1 MLPELGHDAV
11 QVYAALVKGTQ
22 LSDDRLREETGLSA
36 RTLDAE
42 LAKLLELRLVSR
54 GEGSWSAMDP
64 RAAAGELLDAVDR
77 ELRHSQKVVEAGLQR
92 TRAVR
97 RTLADLRPLFDEGRR
112 RRDRGR
118 GVEVLEGRAAVDT
131 ALLSAVYE
139 ARDEVLTVRPG
150 PSSESGEGT
159 PTEASVRHDL
169 AALGRG
175 LKLRG
180 LYQHSARASLV
191 LRSHAGRVTELGG
204 EIRTVRELHGDITV
218 CDSEV
223 AFLPD
228 AGSPGDTVVV
238 RDAAVV
244 RQLRGL
250 FEAMW
255 QTASPVCAEELGY
268 GGTID
273 EVHRAV
279 AQLLAEGL
287 KDESAARRLGVS
299 VRSFRRHVAG
309 LSTSLRATS
318 RFQTGAAA
326 ARAGLLHDTPGQ

>member
-11 QVYAALVKGTQ
+11 RVYAALSGGPRP
-22 LSDDRLREETGLSA
+22 SDERLGEDTGL
-36 RTLDAE
+36 T
-42 LAKLLELRLVSR
+42 LLELDVALETLLSLRLVTR
-54 GEGSWSAMDP
+54 GDGLWSAVDP
-64 RAAAGELLDAVDR
+64 RAAAGELLDPAEQELRERQQAVD
-77 ELRHSQKVVEAGLQR
+77 AALQR
-92 TRAVR
+92 TRAMR
-97 RTLADLRPLFDEGRR
+97 RTLAELRPLFDEGRR
-112 RRDRGR
+112 HRDRGR
-118 GVEVLEGRAAVDT
+118 GIEVLRGRAALDA
-131 ALLSAVYE
+131 ALLSAVHE

-150 PSSESGEGT
+150 PDAGGAALADT
-159 PTEASVRHDL
+159 AVRRDL
-169 AALGRG
+169 AAAGRG
-175 LKLRG
+175 LRLRG

-191 LRSHAGRVTELGG
+191 LRAHAARVAESGG
-204 EIRTVRELHGDITV
+204 ETRTVRELSGEMTLVDQ
-218 CDSEV
+218 EV

-228 AGSPGDTVVV
+228 TAFPGDTVVV
-238 RDAAVV
+238 RDPTVV
-244 RQLRGL
+244 CQLRGL

-255 QTASPVCAEELGY
+255 QSASPVCPEELGY

-279 AQLLAEGL
+279 AQLLAEGI

-326 ARAGLLHDTPGQ
+326 ARAGLLHDSPR